1 MARAGR
7 GVPAGPFV
15 VSSRVATLYIV
26 STPIGNL
33 GDLSERAADVLRRAD
48 RILAEDTRRTRVLAD
63 HVGAVCPLV
72 SLHAHNEAERT
83 SRVVEWLEAGEVL
96 ALVSDAGTPLVS
108 DPGGRLVPAVLEAGH
123 SVVPI
128 PGASAVMAALVGS
141 GFDATRFTMLGFPA
155 RKGQDRERDLGVVVE
170 SGHPVVLFES
180 PQRLVKLLDEL
191 AGRCPRPRRVSVA
204 RELTKLHEE
213 FRRGTLEEV
222 AAYYREHPPKGEVTL
237 VVEGDEHEESSEDRA
252 ARAVE
257 LARVMLGEGR
267 RASDVAKE
275 VAKRLDLARNEAYR
289 IVHDVE
295 RSPNA
300 DGPPSDDPAH
310 TA

>member
-1 MARAGR
+1 M
-7 GVPAGPFV
+7 
-15 VSSRVATLYIV
+15 ATLFIV

-48 RILAEDTRRTRVLAD
+48 RILAEDTRRSRVLAD
-63 HVGAVCPLV
+63 HVGATCPLV
-72 SLHAHNEAERT
+72 SLHAHNESERT
-83 SRVVEWLEAGEVL
+83 RAVLEWLEAGQTL

-108 DPGGRLVPAVLEAGH
+108 DPGGRLVPAVVAAGH
-123 SVVPI
+123 AVVPI

-155 RKGQDRERDLGVVVE
+155 RKGRDRDRDLTFA
-170 SGHPVVLFES
+170 SASPYPVVLFES
-180 PQRLVKLLDEL
+180 PQRLVKLLEEL
-191 AGRCPRPRRVSVA
+191 AVRSSGAREVCVA

-213 FRRGTLEEV
+213 FRRGTLEDV

-237 VVEGDEHEESSEDRA
+237 VVEGHTSEESPEDRA
-252 ARAVE
+252 VRAAE
-257 LARVMLGEGR
+257 LATVLLGEGR

-295 RSPNA
+295 RSSNA
-300 DGPPSDDPAH
+300 AGPSPEDPTH